1 MTKNEVLNQI
11 IDYKAKSAE
20 LNRAF
25 MAEEDIDKARA
36 LLEESKGL
44 AKTIAELEK
53 TYERLVAREKQNQ
66 KNKIKDIFDKV
77 LGRQ

>member
-20 LNRAF
+20 INRAF

-36 LLEESKGL
+36 LLEETKGL
-44 AKTIAELEK
+44 AKTITELEK
-53 TYERLVAREKQNQ
+53 TYERLVAREKQDQ
-66 KNKIKDIFDKV
+66 KNKFKEILYKV